1 MSITRGVSET
11 LRKLGEPIE
20 VNIPPVE
27 VGMYSGEMKNGVP
40 HGKGLM
46 IYNRDNPNG
55 WKKYEGDFKEGIREG
70 DGKMT
75 YSKVGYYEGGFKNW
89 ARDGYGE
96 YHYSNGSI
104 YKGQWRYN
112 VKHGSGKLINKK
124 GAVIKEGI
132 WKKDVFVEKKF
143 ESLETVVLVVSMH
156 GGYDV
161 IKEGERTIDIPSFP
175 ISSLSKELK
184 NPVTGEIFKDSTEQP
199 IRSLRTITAAAV
211 GVAFYFKP
219 ELMREYTTKILLKY
233 NEYRPW
239 LLSKDEDEKRQEQLD
254 NVKENVSLSL
264 KETDKNKIVIDELST
279 RKAIK
284 KKSDTEEE
292 LTERKDSFIY
302 HSNKMYWTRTYR
314 SDIPSQS
321 VIRDKEFQ
329 KDEGEI
335 EDKYDNKITV
345 LDMPGAPD
353 LLDDEVFPTFE
364 RKYDN
369 RVTIHEILNY
379 LYSQGVNNVILVDFT
394 CSHCDFGRTSPRTL
408 RNLRRKF
415 GGRKKKTLKKTMILR
430 RKKSRSV

>member
-1 MSITRGVSET
+1 MPLNRASLKT
-11 LRKLGEPIE
+11 LRELGEPIE
-20 VNIPPVE
+20 INIPPLE
-27 VGMYSGEMKNGVP
+27 VGMYAGEMKNRVP
-40 HGKGLM
+40 HGKGVM
-46 IYNRDNPNG
+46 VYYKDNLGG
-55 WKKYEGDFKEGIREG
+55 WKTYEGDFKEGIREG
-70 DGKMT
+70 NGKMT
-75 YSKVGYYEGGFKNW
+75 YRNGNYYEGEFKNW
-89 ARDGYGE
+89 VRDGYGE
-96 YHYSNGSI
+96 FHYSIGSI

-112 VKHGSGKLINKK
+112 VKHGRGKLINKK
-124 GAVIKEGI
+124 GAVINVGI
-132 WKKDVFVEKKF
+132 WKKNVFVTF
-143 ESLETVVLVVSMH
+143 NETVVLVVSMH

-161 IKEGERTIDIPSFP
+161 IKEGERTIDIPSFS
-175 ISSLSKELK
+175 ISSLSKELE
-184 NPVTGEIFKDSTEQP
+184 NPVTGEIFKDSTEP

-219 ELMREYTTKILLKY
+219 ELMREYAKKILSKY

-239 LLSKDEDEKRQEQLD
+239 LLSKDEDKKRQEQLD
-254 NVKENVSLSL
+254 NVKENISLSL
-264 KETDKNKIVIDELST
+264 KETDKNKIVKDELLT

-292 LTERKDSFIY
+292 LTERRDSFIY